1 MNLRIDSGPVL
12 FTITVVLATVIQ
24 FPALRSQEIRPY
36 DTCNQPIRCG
46 NDEFRYPF
54 WGLDRPDYCGHPSFQ
69 LTCESSVPMLIL
81 DSVAYRILDIESN
94 TYTITITR
102 NDLWSTLCPQF
113 LHNTTYNS
121 TLFNGNFDQENVYL
135 YYGCQDNVT
144 AASGTPMADNY
155 RFTCTVNDTQIENY
169 FRPDGVPPIGNL
181 LVECS
186 NSIIVPVNRSLV
198 PSTESDLRSALLDG
212 FKLQW
217 MVNTDVCDRC
227 VRSNGRCGSNST
239 SPDGFACFCANGH
252 FSRICNNTGEIGGGS
267 KGTIR
272 KLIIGILSS
281 IAGIISLF
289 LVILCRKMRLCVP
302 PREPESENH
311 QIEIFIQNH
320 GRLAPRRYKYSEI
333 KKMTNSFQDKLGHGG
348 YGSVYK
354 GQLPDGRLVAVKLLK
369 EARGNGED
377 FINEVASISRT
388 SHVNIVTLLG
398 FCFEGKKRALLY
410 EFMPNG
416 SLDKSLCCDGS
427 HLNWNTLFQ
436 IAKGIARGLEYLHRG
451 CNTRIVHF
459 DIKPHNILL
468 DEEFIP
474 KISDFGLAKL
484 CKKKESIVSVMGATG
499 TAGYMAPEVFLKSL
513 GGASHKSDVY
523 SYGMMVLE
531 MTGTSKNNN
540 SNMTSTSEAY
550 FPDWIYKQLEVGGNI
565 GDETVEVEELARKM
579 MMVSL
584 WCIQFNPS
592 DRPSISK
599 VVEMLEGSIESLQV
613 PPRRF
618 ESSSARPFQGNLALS
633 TQSSS
638 DERVSTVHEKISQP
652 NTPRSR

>member
-1 MNLRIDSGPVL
+1 
-12 FTITVVLATVIQ
+12 
-24 FPALRSQEIRPY
+24 
-36 DTCNQPIRCG
+36 
-46 NDEFRYPF
+46 
-54 WGLDRPDYCGHPSFQ
+54 
-69 LTCESSVPMLIL
+69 
-81 DSVAYRILDIESN
+81 
-94 TYTITITR
+94 
-102 NDLWSTLCPQF
+102 
-113 LHNTTYNS
+113 
-121 TLFNGNFDQENVYL
+121 
-135 YYGCQDNVT
+135 
-144 AASGTPMADNY
+144 
-155 RFTCTVNDTQIENY
+155 
-169 FRPDGVPPIGNL
+169 
-181 LVECS
+181 
-186 NSIIVPVNRSLV
+186 
-198 PSTESDLRSALLDG
+198 
-212 FKLQW
+212 
-217 MVNTDVCDRC
+217 
-227 VRSNGRCGSNST
+227 
-239 SPDGFACFCANGH
+239 
-252 FSRICNNTGEIGGGS
+252 
-267 KGTIR
+267 
-272 KLIIGILSS
+272 
-281 IAGIISLF
+281 
-289 LVILCRKMRLCVP
+289 MRLCVP